1 MKRLGVVENLSYDGT
16 VLIRSD
22 FAPPYGTAVV
32 DRKGT
37 KLGTVMKVFGPVK
50 QPFTTLRPSGK
61 PAMGLLGTEVF
72 LSLGMTHGQQENR
85 GNRRSH

>member
-22 FAPPYGTAVV
+22 FAPPYGAAVV

-37 KLGTVMKVFGPVK
+37 ALGTVMKVFGPVK
-50 QPFTTLRPSGK
+50 QPFIALRPAGK
-61 PAMGLLGTEVF
+61 PAMGLLGTEVY
-72 LSLGMTHGQQENR
+72 LSQGNSYGKQENR
-85 GNRRSH
+85 RNRRDH